1 MSSTSQQSNPG
12 TSPQSEYREW
22 LRVQAATSDAAFA
35 EYMSG
40 LVFPRHLVGMEHFL
54 DKNDTALVLMPR
66 GHAKTTMLIHRVAR
80 LVGETMGKVR
90 IGVLTAVQSDGI
102 ARSRAIKTLVE
113 SPYFAEVFPWAKGG
127 VVGRKWTDAVW
138 IVKGVDL
145 GKDTTC
151 FADGLTSVKPGPRL
165 DILLAD
171 DMVGLRENSTSG
183 ARKKAEEIYWQVVD
197 PMLVPGAKRWY
208 IGTRWHEDDFYA
220 RLHARGIPTLRRA
233 AIEDGKPLWP
243 SYFSLAEL
251 ERKRE
256 ELGGPIFSLQ
266 FQNDVTQMGGN
277 IFRHDWL
284 QHVDKVP
291 HGSRRIGV
299 DLAASASERSDYT
312 AAVEVV
318 EDSSG
323 NLYVVGAYRSR
334 IQEGHRYWLTG
345 IDKEGSL
352 LDDES
357 SPRVLWPTRLV
368 GLKGQDVDQVDEPR
382 FLEAVNVESVQ
393 YQATF
398 IRELLS
404 ETRLPAKAVR
414 PDRDKVLRARAL
426 AARYEAGK
434 VFHLKGGPGID
445 ALEREMLTFPNSTH
459 DDMVDALG
467 YAADLT
473 GSMFYFTS
481 ASRGL

>member
-1 MSSTSQQSNPG
+1 
-12 TSPQSEYREW
+12 
-22 LRVQAATSDAAFA
+22 
-35 EYMSG
+35 MSG
-40 LVFPRHLVGMEHFL
+40 LVFPRHLVGMEKFL

-80 LVGETMGKVR
+80 LVGETRGKVR

-113 SPYFAEVFPWAKGG
+113 SPYFAEVFPWAKEG

-171 DMVGLRENSTSG
+171 DMVGLRENSTAG

-233 AIEDGKPLWP
+233 AIEDNKPLWP
-243 SYFSLAEL
+243 GYFSLADL

-284 QHVDKVP
+284 QHVDKIP

-318 EDSSG
+318 EDTSG
-323 NLYVVGAYRSR
+323 NLYVVGAYH
-334 IQEGHRYWLTG
+334 GG
-345 IDKEGSL
+345 L
-352 LDDES
+352 LNDET
-357 SPRVLWPTRLV
+357 SPRVSWPARLV
-368 GLKGQDVDQVDEPR
+368 GLKGQDIDQVDEPR
-382 FLEAVNVESVQ
+382 FLEAVNIESVQ

-398 IRELLS
+398 IRELLA

-414 PDRDKVLRARAL
+414 PDRDKVIRARAL

-473 GSMFYFTS
+473 GSTFYFTS
-481 ASRGL
+481 GSRGLSL

>member
-1 MSSTSQQSNPG
+1 LSSPNPQS
-12 TSPQSEYREW
+12 SPQAQYREW

-40 LVFPRHLVGMEHFL
+40 LVFPRHLVGMEKFL

-80 LVGETMGKVR
+80 LVGETRGKVR

-113 SPYFAEVFPWAKGG
+113 SPYFAEVFPWAKEG

-171 DMVGLRENSTSG
+171 DMVGLRENSTAG

-233 AIEDGKPLWP
+233 AIEDNKPLWP
-243 SYFSLAEL
+243 GYFSLADL

-284 QHVDKVP
+284 QHVDKIP

-318 EDSSG
+318 EDTSG
-323 NLYVVGAYRSR
+323 NLYVVGAY
-334 IQEGHRYWLTG
+334 GG
-345 IDKEGSL
+345 L
-352 LDDES
+352 LNDET
-357 SPRVLWPTRLV
+357 SPRVSWPARLV
-368 GLKGQDVDQVDEPR
+368 GLKGQDIDQVDEPR
-382 FLEAVNVESVQ
+382 FLEAVNIESVQ

-398 IRELLS
+398 IRELLA

-414 PDRDKVLRARAL
+414 PDRDKVIRARAL

-473 GSMFYFTS
+473 GSTFYFTS
-481 ASRGL
+481 GSRGLSL